1 MMLPAA
7 RCSLYVAR
15 CSYGFSGTQFAL
27 HFSISWYAQWQR
39 QRRHR
44 TLGTVSVGGH
54 VWPSV
59 ACNYPNAN
67 LVLIRVDT
75 LHWERASCNQC
86 QNDCGLT
93 GENLWFDPCIFC
105 HLSSR
110 VGLESS
116 WRRVEQHRV
125 TPPPPPFAVHFGQST
140 PTHVRLSVRRF
151 VLPSSSSSVSASFC
165 ACSRLQFS
173 ETRTAAAAAGEGVR
187 GRGADTAHEGGGGQ
201 GRHLAGGGY

>member
-1 MMLPAA
+1 MRRSGVACCTLH
-7 RCSLYVAR
+7 VAR

-27 HFSISWYAQWQR
+27 HFSISCYAQWQR

-116 WRRVEQHRV
+116 WRRVEQRRV
-125 TPPPPPFAVHFGQST
+125 TSSPPPPCSSFRPEHAH
-140 PTHVRLSVRRF
+140 PRPPVRPSVRSAVIIVISQCQFLCLLSSPIQRDTHC
-151 VLPSSSSSVSASFC
+151 SSSSRRRSKRKR
-165 ACSRLQFS
+165 SRHG
-173 ETRTAAAAAGEGVR
+173 T
-187 GRGADTAHEGGGGQ
+187 
-201 GRHLAGGGY
+201 

>member
-1 MMLPAA
+1 MLPHDVA
-7 RCSLYVAR
+7 CCTLLVAR
-15 CSYGFSGTQFAL
+15 CTLQLRLQRNAICVALFNFLVRAMATAKETQDTG
-27 HFSISWYAQWQR
+27 QWAM
-39 QRRHR
+39 
-44 TLGTVSVGGH
+44 GTVSVGGH

-116 WRRVEQHRV
+116 W
-125 TPPPPPFAVHFGQST
+125 
-140 PTHVRLSVRRF
+140 
-151 VLPSSSSSVSASFC
+151 
-165 ACSRLQFS
+165 SR
-173 ETRTAAAAAGEGVR
+173 AA
-187 GRGADTAHEGGGGQ
+187 
-201 GRHLAGGGY
+201 

>member
-7 RCSLYVAR
+7 CCSLHVAR
-15 CSYGFSGTQFAL
+15 CTLHVAATASAERNLRCTFQFPGTRNGNGKGDTVHWAM
-27 HFSISWYAQWQR
+27 
-39 QRRHR
+39 
-44 TLGTVSVGGH
+44 GTVSVGGH

-116 WRRVEQHRV
+116 WRRAAWGDSS
-125 TPPPPPFAVHFGQST
+125 PPPLAVHSGQST

-165 ACSRLQFS
+165 ACSRLQFT
-173 ETRTAAAAAGEGVR
+173 ETRTAAAAGGEGVR
-187 GRGADTAHEGGGGQ
+187 GRGADTAH
-201 GRHLAGGGY
+201 AGGSRVGI

>member
-1 MMLPAA
+1 MPHDVACCTLLVA
-7 RCSLYVAR
+7 RCSLHVAR

-116 WRRVEQHRV
+116 WRRVEQRRV
-125 TPPPPPFAVHFGQST
+125 TSSPPPPLQFISARARP
-140 PTHVRLSVRRF
+140 PTSACPSVG
-151 VLPSSSSSVSASFC
+151 SFC
-165 ACSRLQFS
+165 RHHRHQSVPVFVPALVSNSARHALQQQQQ
-173 ETRTAAAAAGEGVR
+173 EKE
-187 GRGADTAHEGGGGQ
+187 
-201 GRHLAGGGY
+201 